1 MATDAISERS
11 QKGTV
16 MNTEHSHDDEHS
28 PNPSQEEVTAKQPR
42 HSLAS
47 VGGEPGMWTTWD
59 DVPLVLK
66 IVELAEVLRV
76 SRATAY
82 AAAKDGSIPSFR
94 VRGALRCTRPVA
106 WAVANGLN
114 PWDYVGQNSHESAGR
129 A

>member
-1 MATDAISERS
+1 MS
-11 QKGTV
+11 
-16 MNTEHSHDDEHS
+16 TEHNHDDEHS
-28 PNPSQEEVTAKQPR
+28 DDPGEEDVANKQPR

-47 VGGEPGMWTTWD
+47 AGGQPGLWTSWE

-114 PWDYVGQNSHESAGR
+114 PWDYVGQNPFGEKESEVVVS
-129 A
+129 

>member
-1 MATDAISERS
+1 MS
-11 QKGTV
+11 
-16 MNTEHSHDDEHS
+16 TEHNHDDEHS
-28 PNPSQEEVTAKQPR
+28 DDTGEEDVAAKQSR

-47 VGGEPGMWTTWD
+47 AGGQPGMWTTWD

-94 VRGALRCTRPVA
+94 VRGTLRCTRPVA

-114 PWDYVGQNSHESAGR
+114 PWDYVGQSALGGESPEAVVS
-129 A
+129 

>member
-1 MATDAISERS
+1 
-11 QKGTV
+11 
-16 MNTEHSHDDEHS
+16 MNTELNHDEHS
-28 PNPSQEEVTAKQPR
+28 ENPGQGQGVAKQPR

-47 VGGEPGMWTTWD
+47 IGGEPGMWTTWE

-94 VRGALRCTRPVA
+94 VRGTLRCTRPVA

-114 PWDYVGQNSHESAGR
+114 PWDYVGQNPFGSAHPD
-129 A
+129 AVVS